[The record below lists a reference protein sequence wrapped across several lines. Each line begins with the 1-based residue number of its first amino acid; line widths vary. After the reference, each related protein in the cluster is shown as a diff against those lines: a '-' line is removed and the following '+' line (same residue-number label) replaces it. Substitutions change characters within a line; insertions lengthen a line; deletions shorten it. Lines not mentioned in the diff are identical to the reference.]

1 MGVIGNQVWYETGT
15 SVNGLYEPGAGDIGI
30 EGVTMELLD
39 ASNQLI
45 GTQVTGP
52 SGDYA
57 FTSLAAGTY
66 KVQVGSSVTYPNN
79 AAILGAY
86 QPTTIVAGVAD
97 DTNKA
102 QPYNVTL
109 ATNTS
114 SNLTADFGYR
124 DVPPAAL
131 GDRVW
136 YDAHKNGFQDVGE
149 PGIGNVDLNLY
160 LDNGTTPG
168 VFDAGDTLVGT
179 QTTGADGGYI
189 FTGLVPGTYF
199 VDVVN
204 ATVPAGYIHFVGHQ
218 SLIDPTGPI
227 TLAAGEFNEN
237 VDFAY
242 YKAPGGSNAVIGDS
256 VWYDYDADGIRD
268 PNEPG
273 IPGVTVLVTDSN
285 GATYGGVTDA
295 NGNYTIVVPTGPTL
309 TYIVQPILGLPGGL
323 TATTPVPQGVPPLAP
338 GQQYLNADFGYDSA
352 DLGVIGNQVW
362 KDTTPDGIFGAGEPG
377 LPGVSVDLW
386 RNPDG
391 SATFNGDE
399 TLAATTTTD
408 TAGQYAFQGVPA
420 GAYLVL
426 VSDTANVL
434 TDYLPSATQ
443 FPPSATD
450 NLNRVQPYPVSLTA
464 GATNNTADFGYVLN
478 PDRPERGRDRQPSVV

>member
-1 MGVIGNQVWYETGT
+1 M
-15 SVNGLYEPGAGDIGI
+15 P
-30 EGVTMELLD
+30 
-39 ASNQLI
+39 
-45 GTQVTGP
+45 
-52 SGDYA
+52 
-57 FTSLAAGTY
+57 
-66 KVQVGSSVTYPNN
+66 
-79 AAILGAY
+79 
-86 QPTTIVAGVAD
+86 
-97 DTNKA
+97 
-102 QPYNVTL
+102 QPYTVML

-136 YDAHKNGFQDVGE
+136 YDADQDGFQDVGE
-149 PGIGNVDLNLY
+149 PGIGNVDLNLW
-160 LDNGTTPG
+160 LDNGDNTFNPAT
-168 VFDAGDTLVGT
+168 DTLVGT

-189 FTGLVPGTYF
+189 FTGLAPGTYF
-199 VDVVN
+199 VDVVD
-204 ATVPAGYIHFVGHQ
+204 ATVPAGYTHIVANQ
-218 SLIDPTGPI
+218 SLADPTGPI

-237 VDFAY
+237 ADFAY

-273 IPGVTVLVTDSN
+273 IPGVTVTVTDSN
-285 GATYGGVTDA
+285 NVTYTGVTDA

-309 TYIVQPILGLPGGL
+309 TYTVQPTAGLPGGL
-323 TATTPVPQGVPPLAP
+323 TATTPAPQGVPPLAP
-338 GQQYLNADFGYDSA
+338 GQQYLDADFGYDSNTL
-352 DLGVIGNQVW
+352 LGVIGNQVW

-420 GAYLVL
+420 GSLLRAGVGHGERVDGLLAVGHA
-426 VSDTANVL
+426 VPAVGDGQPQPRAAVPGEHWRRARPT
-434 TDYLPSATQ
+434 TRRTSAMC
-443 FPPSATD
+443 
-450 NLNRVQPYPVSLTA
+450 
-464 GATNNTADFGYVLN
+464 
-478 PDRPERGRDRQPSVV
+478 